1 MNEKKKN
8 TLLTNRYFAAKND
21 NIKPY
26 FDVSEIEELM
36 SYFVSLGDFD
46 NYGEIIVLGI
56 KLHPGEGNLKIQ
68 AFEYYMHL
76 KQYKKAIGFIEPF
89 DFDEEK
95 YSISKIFFLL
105 EGYCYLKDFETVDT
119 LVDKL
124 IFEKEEDIE
133 DIYDY
138 ICDVINLAELYNESF
153 IFVQKGLERQPNHL
167 ALKEIN
173 CNYLDVNERYEEAI
187 VLCNE
192 LIDSEPYSFEYWH
205 MLARIYLHQ
214 LKYEE
219 AIDACD
225 YALISI
231 ENEPSILLQKAYCYA
246 MLECYEESLN
256 LYLKIYKLE
265 NEDHTVKPY
274 IAECYVKLERYDQGY
289 TWLQD
294 YIYDESIKKEPLVYL
309 TYMECCAELDKHT
322 EEEAIFNKL
331 SELYPEN
338 IILLYLKALQSTK
351 KGDDET
357 SIELLEQVLL
367 KFSTFDIKPNI
378 MMECY
383 FKMGA
388 LFFDVKEYQKGYKY
402 FLKTKKIKNNYPEL
416 NLKLAE
422 CCLYLNRFKEL
433 MIYAKRLKVK
443 EKKIFLKKY
452 IINSTFTAA
461 EDEQLL
467 KILEQINK
475 KKNE

>member
-1 MNEKKKN
+1 MNDKNKN

-21 NIKPY
+21 NIRPY

-36 SYFVSLGDFD
+36 FYFEALGDFD

-56 KLHPGEGNLKIQ
+56 NLHPGENNLKIQ

-76 KQYKKAIGFIEPF
+76 KQYKKAISFIEPF
-89 DFDEEK
+89 DFDKEE
-95 YSISKIFFLL
+95 YNISKIFFLL
-105 EGYCYLKDFETVDT
+105 EGYCYLKDFEMVDT

-138 ICDVINLAELYNESF
+138 ICEVISMAELYKESF
-153 IFVQKGLERQPNHL
+153 VFVQKGLERQPNHF

-173 CNYLDVNERYEEAI
+173 CNYLDVNERYEEAT

-192 LIDSEPYSFEYWH
+192 LIDSDPYSFEYWH
-205 MLARIYLHQ
+205 LLARIYLHQ

-225 YALISI
+225 YALISV
-231 ENEPSILLQKAYCYA
+231 ENEPSILLQKAYCYT
-246 MLECYEESLN
+246 MLEGYEESLN
-256 LYLKIYKLE
+256 LYLRVYKLE
-265 NEDHTVKPY
+265 NEDHTLKPY
-274 IAECYVKLERYDQGY
+274 IAECCVKLERYDQGY
-289 TWLQD
+289 TWLHD

-309 TYMECCAELDKHT
+309 NYMECCAVLDKHT

-331 SELYPEN
+331 TVLYPEN

-351 KGDDET
+351 TGDDEAT
-357 SIELLEQVLL
+357 IELLEQVLL
-367 KFSTFDIKPNI
+367 KFSTFDIKPDI

-383 FKMGA
+383 FKMGT

-402 FLKTKKIKNNYPEL
+402 FLKTKKMKNNYPEL

-422 CCLYLNRFKEL
+422 CCLFLNLFKEL
-433 MIYAKRLKVK
+433 TIYVKRLKVK
-443 EKKIFLKKY
+443 EKKIFLKMY
-452 IINSTFTAA
+452 IINSTFTVA
-461 EDEQLL
+461 ENEQLL
-467 KILEQINK
+467 NILEQINK
-475 KKNE
+475 KNE